1 MFLFKKM
8 LFVSF
13 VEKKKTE
20 KKNSLGRRSI
30 FAGIIF
36 GEVLPVTLHRIFL
49 QRLPAFWLAVLFL
62 TCHDIEVLRR
72 HDEWHGIFT
81 VHHDV

>member
-13 VEKKKTE
+13 VEKEKLKK

-30 FAGIIF
+30 FARIIF
-36 GEVLPVTLHRIFL
+36 GEVLPVT
-49 QRLPAFWLAVLFL
+49 
-62 TCHDIEVLRR
+62 
-72 HDEWHGIFT
+72 
-81 VHHDV
+81 

>member
-13 VEKKKTE
+13 VEKKKLK

-30 FAGIIF
+30 FARIIF
-36 GEVLPVTLHRIFL
+36 GEVLRVT
-49 QRLPAFWLAVLFL
+49 
-62 TCHDIEVLRR
+62 
-72 HDEWHGIFT
+72 
-81 VHHDV
+81 

>member
-13 VEKKKTE
+13 VEKKKLK
-20 KKNSLGRRSI
+20 KKNKLGRRSI

-36 GEVLPVTLHRIFL
+36 GDVLPVT
-49 QRLPAFWLAVLFL
+49 
-62 TCHDIEVLRR
+62 
-72 HDEWHGIFT
+72 
-81 VHHDV
+81 